1 MSLSLSFCSGE
12 AAQGAQTQHSSE
24 ELGDPGTAHRWC
36 PARYKLVSRNPPSRK
51 APLQALRG
59 TRKILALARAQCQDS
74 TASTVHKRELNT
86 PLNLSPRSTN
96 PSLPPSPPSIPVPG
110 PVLLPH
116 ISDHRGTVWCQP
128 GSGCLWVS
136 QPQRTRADLK
146 DLLPTPQ
153 PQPRKQSLRN
163 CVFRSIWRIFFP
175 WTHSS
180 WVSFCQPSTQGS
192 HQGRENCPI
201 LHSLSWNE
209 LQNENL
215 LPYPTAA
222 RFFKSLW

>member
-1 MSLSLSFCSGE
+1 MV
-12 AAQGAQTQHSSE
+12 SS
-24 ELGDPGTAHRWC
+24 
-36 PARYKLVSRNPPSRK
+36 
-51 APLQALRG
+51 PLQTG
-59 TRKILALARAQCQDS
+59 FQEPSQQESS
-74 TASTVHKRELNT
+74 TASSQGDKEDLGTCQSSVPGLHSLYCAQERAKYSPKSEPQIHKSF
-86 PLNLSPRSTN
+86 PASLS
-96 PSLPPSPPSIPVPG
+96 PSIPVAG

-116 ISDHRGTVWCQP
+116 ISDHGGTVWCQP

-163 CVFRSIWRIFFP
+163 CVFSSIWRIFFP